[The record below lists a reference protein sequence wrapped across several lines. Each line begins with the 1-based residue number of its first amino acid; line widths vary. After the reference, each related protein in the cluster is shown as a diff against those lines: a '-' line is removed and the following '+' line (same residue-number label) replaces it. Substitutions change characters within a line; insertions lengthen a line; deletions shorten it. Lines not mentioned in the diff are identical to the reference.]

1 MLRINRLT
9 YRISGRTLL
18 EEASMSLS
26 QGQRAGLVG
35 RNGSGKST
43 LLKLIAGSLQ
53 PDGGDIELASGWRI
67 GLLAQE
73 APSDRRSLLEFNQTA
88 TTERTRL
95 LAEAETA
102 TDAHAIAEIHTR
114 LADLEAHRAPARA
127 A

>member
-1 MLRINRLT
+1 MLRRRRAMLRISRLT
-9 YRISGRTLL
+9 YRIAGRTLL
-18 EEASMSLS
+18 EEASLSLS

-53 PDGGDIELASGWRI
+53 PDGGDIELASGWRL

-73 APSDRRSLLEFNQTA
+73 APSDRRSLLETVLA
-88 TTERTRL
+88 ADIERTRL

-102 TDAHAIAEIHTR
+102 TDANAIAETHMR
-114 LADLEAHRAPARA
+114 LA
-127 A
+127 